1 MVGQTRK
8 IQAVSGI
15 ILQIPTTRN
24 LFKSLP
30 YSQFRRAM
38 VACSDLADLL
48 DPINYKYGK
57 TWYKSWSDFGSYR
70 YWPAPQTS
78 RMTTPTGPA
87 AGTLTFVSVNSCYT
101 AHLKKWSIVLHR
113 TAEWKNY
120 YMKEKN
126 NTTWKKKNYMKKE
139 TLHEKR
145 NAT

>member
-57 TWYKSWSDFGSYR
+57 TWYKS
-70 YWPAPQTS
+70 
-78 RMTTPTGPA
+78 
-87 AGTLTFVSVNSCYT
+87 
-101 AHLKKWSIVLHR
+101 
-113 TAEWKNY
+113 
-120 YMKEKN
+120 
-126 NTTWKKKNYMKKE
+126 
-139 TLHEKR
+139 
-145 NAT
+145 